1 MPAQTRRPAGRPSRS
16 QRRAGAQTA
25 RTYAVPP
32 ARTTPAVPRRV
43 YAAEPPP
50 VDHSVE
56 FRYIRKDLIRILI
69 WAGLILA
76 TMVALSFVF

>member
-1 MPAQTRRPAGRPSRS
+1 MPAQTRRSATRPSRS

-25 RTYAVPP
+25 RTYNVPS
-32 ARTTPAVPRRV
+32 ARTTPVVPRRV

-50 VDHSVE
+50 VDHTAE

>member
-1 MPAQTRRPAGRPSRS
+1 MPS
-16 QRRAGAQTA
+16 
-25 RTYAVPP
+25 
-32 ARTTPAVPRRV
+32 ARTTPVVPRRV

-50 VDHSVE
+50 VDHSAE